1 MQKRHI
7 SPLELRLGGAIV
19 LRNYALIE
27 DVLTQITLKED
38 RDFAHQFLAISL
50 PRNIGSRSLLEYC
63 LVESANLCIEKR
75 DLHRA
80 KDQLIEAR
88 SLGANVI
95 GHFGR
100 LQRKQGKL
108 ELAQRLFR
116 RAINEGLLDFQKDL
130 MEVSK
135 EIKGGSQR
143 PPLRLIRDSRDA
155 EIVAR
160 DWLRYFGYDDAV
172 VTPPGPDGG
181 VDVLSRRIVA
191 QVKMEGRPTGAPVI
205 QALAGIAKTKARR
218 GAVFSL
224 SGFTNAATTFAR
236 EAEVA
241 LFRFNFQGEPEAQNL
256 FAKQLSR

>member
-1 MQKRHI
+1 M
-7 SPLELRLGGAIV
+7 
-19 LRNYALIE
+19 
-27 DVLTQITLKED
+27 LTQMTVKKE
-38 RDFAHQFLAISL
+38 RDFAHQFLASSL
-50 PRNIGSRSLLEYC
+50 PRDTPNNPLLEHC
-63 LVESANLCIEKR
+63 LVESANLCIERR

-116 RAINEGLLDFQKDL
+116 RAINEGLLAFQEDL
-130 MEVSK
+130 NQVSK
-135 EIKGGSQR
+135 EINGGTQK
-143 PPLRLIRDSRDA
+143 PPLRLIRNSRDA

-160 DWLRYFGYDDAV
+160 DWLRHYGYVDAI

-181 VDVLSRRIVA
+181 VDVLSARIVA
-191 QVKMEGRPTGAPVI
+191 QVKMEGKPTGAPVI

-224 SGFTNAATTFAR
+224 SGFTNAATTFAK